1 MNNILVL
8 IIIGVLIW
16 KIGFDTFF
24 LIILGLAIVLV
35 TISISSFFFDSE
47 KKETID
53 KKKRIS
59 TIKYDLLSAIT
70 NLDVTYVKKLIE
82 NGENINKKD
91 NHGNTPL
98 INAVI
103 LRNVSDELKRQKQ
116 DEIIELLLKRNADVY
131 TKNNY
136 GYNILEIMANKSH
149 YDEIRKI
156 FEKYDYFKNTKN
168 ENDRY
173 LTSLKESTIKE
184 IDLSSNI
191 DNLKN
196 KLKSNQINENLLIG
210 TKKIND
216 NKLNI
221 EENNINLTNNENE
234 KYSSFIDNKEELKST
249 IELQFKTIKKLEE
262 DLRLQS
268 KEIDN
273 LKKDSKDKESKQ
285 AQQLN
290 ELVSK
295 IEKFDKIEVQSKI
308 IKNLEEHLR
317 SQSNEINKIKK
328 YYKQEQIVYQNELL
342 KRIENS
348 DDMEIQLKNIKN
360 LDNQLLSQSKEI
372 YNIKKEFLD
381 KEIKQTLYINELVQK
396 IERLEELLKNKP
408 SNKSE
413 KRPLDIPI
421 QLEKQTIN
429 KTDGELIKRD
439 SFDDF

>member
-1 MNNILVL
+1 MNNIIVL

-16 KIGFDTFF
+16 KIGFDTFL